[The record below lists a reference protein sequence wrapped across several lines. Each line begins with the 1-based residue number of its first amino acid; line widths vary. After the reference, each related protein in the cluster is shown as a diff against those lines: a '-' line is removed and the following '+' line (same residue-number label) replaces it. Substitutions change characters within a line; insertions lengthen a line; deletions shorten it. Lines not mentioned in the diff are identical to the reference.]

1 MLINHASL
9 DELATT
15 LGRKLLPGKK
25 YDTHYLGH
33 KDVTE
38 EGE

>member
-1 MLINHASL
+1 MVEA
-9 DELATT
+9 A
-15 LGRKLLPGKK
+15 RQLLTFGVQPPP
-25 YDTHYLGH
+25 DIHYLGH